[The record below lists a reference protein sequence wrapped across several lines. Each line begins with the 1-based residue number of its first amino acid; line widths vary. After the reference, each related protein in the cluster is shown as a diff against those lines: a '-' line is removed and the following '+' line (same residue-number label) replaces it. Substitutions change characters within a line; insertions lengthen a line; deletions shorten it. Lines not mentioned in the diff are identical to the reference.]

1 MPSINRSQIGNW
13 HGLLNIR
20 IDALTVLLGHREIA
34 AVNRI
39 VPYLHRAGVALS
51 GTETSSGAGRYCAI
65 AIDKPSHNVSG
76 VSRSAI
82 VTGAL
87 VDALKYRSSFAICS
101 NVQRRR

>member
-39 VPYLHRAGVALS
+39 VPYLRRAGAPRS
-51 GTETSSGAGRYCAI
+51 GCCMPVWIITVLISVG
-65 AIDKPSHNVSG
+65 
-76 VSRSAI
+76 
-82 VTGAL
+82 
-87 VDALKYRSSFAICS
+87 
-101 NVQRRR
+101 

>member
-39 VPYLHRAGVALS
+39 VPYLHRAGVAP
-51 GTETSSGAGRYCAI
+51 I
-65 AIDKPSHNVSG
+65 G
-76 VSRSAI
+76 VLHSRS
-82 VTGAL
+82 G
-87 VDALKYRSSFAICS
+87 SSPF
-101 NVQRRR
+101 